1 MKVTLFVVVVYTIV
15 WISVLCGCTD
25 ATTASWGALGSPA
38 DITCYSGNIVTYK
51 GRSTGKV
58 ATVTQSDGWEFKDAT
73 TGRFVR
79 VSGACVI
86 LN

>member
-1 MKVTLFVVVVYTIV
+1 MKKLMLVGSFVMFVVLLAI
-15 WISVLCGCTD
+15 GCTD
-25 ATTASWGALGSPA
+25 ATQASWGALGSPA
-38 DITCYSGNIVTYK
+38 DITCYSGTGVIYK

-58 ATVTQSDGWEFKDAT
+58 ATVSQSDGWEFKDAA

>member
-1 MKVTLFVVVVYTIV
+1 MKTAMFVVTVYLIV
-15 WISVLCGCTD
+15 CIAVLCGCTD
-25 ATTASWGALGSPA
+25 ATQASWGALGSPA
-38 DITCYSGNIVTYK
+38 DITCYSGNTVTYK

-58 ATVTQSDGWEFKDAT
+58 ATTEQSDGWEFKDAS

>member
-1 MKVTLFVVVVYTIV
+1 VNKLILVSFVLALT
-15 WISVLCGCTD
+15 GCTD
-25 ATTASWGALGSPA
+25 ATMASLGALGSPA
-38 DITCYSGNIVTYK
+38 DITCYSGTAVIYK

-58 ATVTQSDGWEFKDAT
+58 ATVENSDGWEFKDAAT
-73 TGRFVR
+73 QRFVR